1 MVMYGCVILFNN
13 NISLRNNVIPP
24 MGLKAIPPLEV
35 SFIYYPH
42 VGNMEVNNMN
52 ELVFALGFYTV
63 TSAWYILVI

>member
-1 MVMYGCVILFNN
+1 
-13 NISLRNNVIPP
+13 